1 MKEILS
7 QEEIDALLNAL
18 QTGEI
23 DASSVGEDEDRNK
36 VKAYDFRRPIKL
48 SKEYI
53 NTLYMVFENFAKLS
67 SSQLSSLVN
76 ATVLMTVEMIE
87 QISYEEFI
95 NSIPNPTLLGVYRS
109 RPLNGTQVL
118 EINPQFATQV
128 IERVCGGASTKGKS
142 ISKKD
147 KFTDIELGI
156 LEDLVLSL
164 LRPFQTAWDDIVEI
178 ETELDSLE
186 TNPQMVQSI
195 TPNEP
200 VVLVSFSVEL
210 FAVKSLINLCIP
222 YTSFEQITDKLSIR
236 SWFEVDKAIDNTHF
250 RAQISDRLMSA
261 GVDLTV
267 ELGRSWITVNDF
279 IHLEMG
285 DVVRL
290 DAKTDEPLR
299 LFVEDRLH
307 YFVQPGDL
315 EGKLGVQILDYV
327 EEDVKW

>member
-267 ELGRSWITVNDF
+267 ELGRTWITVNDF

>member
-1 MKEILS
+1 LKEILS

-267 ELGRSWITVNDF
+267 ELGRTWITVNDF

>member
-23 DASSVGEDEDRNK
+23 DASSVGEAEDRNK

-76 ATVLMTVEMIE
+76 ATVLMTIEMIE

-118 EINPQFATQV
+118 EINPQLATQV

-178 ETELDSLE
+178 ETALDSLE

-236 SWFEVDKAIDNTHF
+236 SWFEADKAIDNTHF
-250 RAQISDRLMSA
+250 RAQISDRLMGA

-267 ELGRSWITVNDF
+267 ELGRTWITVNDF

-290 DAKTDEPLR
+290 DAKTDDPLK

>member
-23 DASSVGEDEDRNK
+23 DASSVGEDEERNK

-128 IERVCGGASTKGKS
+128 IERVCGGAATKGKGVT
-142 ISKKD
+142 KKD

-164 LRPFQTAWDDIVEI
+164 LKPFQTAWDDIVEI

-236 SWFEVDKAIDNTHF
+236 SWFEVDKGIDNTQF
-250 RAQISDRLMSA
+250 RAQISERLMRA
-261 GVDLTV
+261 GVDMTV
-267 ELGRSWITVNDF
+267 ELGRTWITVDDF
-279 IHLEMG
+279 IHLELG

-290 DAKTDEPLR
+290 DAKTDTPLK

-327 EEDVKW
+327 EEDVE

>member
-7 QEEIDALLNAL
+7 QEEIDALLDAL
-18 QTGEI
+18 KTGEI
-23 DASSVGEDEDRNK
+23 DGSKTLGEDEERNK
-36 VKAYDFRRPIKL
+36 VKTYDFRRPIKL

-53 NTLYMVFENFAKLS
+53 NTLYMVFENFAKLA
-67 SSQLSSLVN
+67 SSQLSSMVN
-76 ATVLMTVEMIE
+76 TTVLMTVELIE

-109 RPLNGTQVL
+109 RPLNGTQIL

-142 ISKKD
+142 ITRKD
-147 KFTDIELGI
+147 RFTDIELGI
-156 LEDLVLSL
+156 LEDLVLNL

-178 ETELDSLE
+178 ETELDALE

-200 VVLVSFSVEL
+200 VVLVSFSVEM
-210 FAVKSLINLCIP
+210 FSVKSLINLCIP

-236 SWFEVDKAIDNTHF
+236 SWFEVDKGIDNTVF
-250 RAQISDRLMSA
+250 KAQISERLMAA
-261 GVDLTV
+261 GVNMTV
-267 ELGRSWITVNDF
+267 ELGTTKITVDDF
-279 IHLEMG
+279 IHLDRG
-285 DVVRL
+285 DVVL
-290 DAKTDEPLR
+290 LSAKTNAPLKM
-299 LFVEDRLH
+299 FVEDRLH
-307 YFVQPGDL
+307 YYVQPGDL

-327 EEDVKW
+327 EEDVE